1 MRLAVSRF
9 RIVTDSTSDI
19 PPELAEEWDIHV
31 VPCYINFGTES
42 YLDQIEMSRSEFY
55 ERLASGQ
62 ECPTTAAPPAGM
74 FAEVYQRL
82 LSTASG
88 IISIHPPDQLSALR
102 QAALNG
108 WDLVEG
114 PGERPFRALDA
125 GQLSMGLGWIVVRAA
140 QAARAGADMAAIE
153 KLVADLRNRV
163 HLLAALDTVRYLRRS
178 GRVGWARGTIGK
190 FLRLRPLLRV
200 FQGRIT
206 SLGYTR
212 TRASSIE
219 RLIVHLRQ
227 LGELESVTTIYTQIP
242 EIVDQFH
249 QRLGEL
255 QLPEPVLTVNV
266 TPILGTH
273 VGPGSVGFVAI
284 QRQGRPAS

>member
-9 RIVTDSTSDI
+9 GIVTDSTSDI
-19 PPELAEEWDIHV
+19 PPELAEEWGIHV

-42 YLDQIEMSRSEFY
+42 YLDQKEMSRSEFY
-55 ERLASGQ
+55 ERLASGRAH
-62 ECPTTAAPPAGM
+62 PTTAAPPAGM
-74 FAEVYQRL
+74 FAEAYQSL

-102 QAALNG
+102 QSALNG
-108 WDLVEG
+108 WDLVKG
-114 PGERPFRALDA
+114 TAARPFRALDA
-125 GQLSMGLGWIVVRAA
+125 GQVSMGLGWIVVRAA

-153 KLVADLRNRV
+153 KLVANLRNRV
-163 HLLAALDTVRYLRRS
+163 HLLAALDTVQYLRLS

-190 FLRLRPLLRV
+190 FLRLRPLLRI

-212 TRASSIE
+212 TRASAIE

-227 LGELESVTTIYTQIP
+227 LGELESMTTLYTHIP

-255 QLPEPVLTVNV
+255 QLPEPVLTVNA

-273 VGPGSVGFVAI
+273 VGPGGVGFVAI
-284 QRQGRPAS
+284 QRQGRSAS

>member
-1 MRLAVSRF
+1 MSRF
-9 RIVTDSTSDI
+9 GIVTDSTSDI

-31 VPCYINFGTES
+31 VPCYINFGTDS
-42 YLDQIEMSRSEFY
+42 YLDQVEMSRSEFY
-55 ERLASGQ
+55 ERLASGRG
-62 ECPTTAAPPAGM
+62 CPTTAAPPAGM

-108 WDLVEG
+108 WDLVKG
-114 PGERPFRALDA
+114 PAARSFRALDA

-163 HLLAALDTVRYLRRS
+163 HLVAALDTVRYLRLS

-190 FLRLRPLLRV
+190 FLRLRPLLRI

-273 VGPGSVGFVAI
+273 VGPGGVGFVAI

>member
-1 MRLAVSRF
+1 MRLAVSGF
-9 RIVTDSTSDI
+9 GIVTDSTSDI

-42 YLDQIEMSRSEFY
+42 YLDQEEMSRSEFY
-55 ERLASGQ
+55 ERLVSGGAH
-62 ECPTTAAPPAGM
+62 PTTAAPPAGM
-74 FAEVYQRL
+74 FAEAYQSL
-82 LSTASG
+82 LSTRSG

-102 QAALNG
+102 QSALNG
-108 WDLVEG
+108 WDLVKG
-114 PGERPFRALDA
+114 AAERPFRALDA

-153 KLVADLRNRV
+153 KLVASLRDRV
-163 HLLAALDTVRYLRRS
+163 HLLAALDTVKYLRLS
-178 GRVGWARGTIGK
+178 GRVGWARGTVGK
-190 FLRLRPLLRV
+190 FLRLRPLLRI

-212 TRASSIE
+212 TRGGAIE

-227 LGELESVTTIYTQIP
+227 LGELESMTTLYTHMP

-249 QRLGEL
+249 QRLTEL
-255 QLPEPVLTVNV
+255 QLPEPVLTVNA

-273 VGPGSVGFVAI
+273 VGPGSVGFIAI